1 MINFIN
7 SLEMDVLWLYLFAE
21 LTRRKYCILKSRY
34 FTHNH
39 SDEYYTCRIH
49 PIFDLVLDFVS
60 VFVLPSVFIPS
71 LSVSLSISLSV
82 CLCLFLSNCLYLSI
96 FGSTVQI
103 ELQISWKQND
113 VTHKNILE
121 KSMIWPDSYTECVDV
136 LDLALLAW
144 HSMMSYIIRPHSIL

>member
-82 CLCLFLSNCLYLSI
+82 CLSLSLSLSLSLY
-96 FGSTVQI
+96 FYFWSTIQI
-103 ELQISWKQND
+103 EFQISWKQND

-121 KSMIWPDSYTECVDV
+121 KSMIWPDS
-136 LDLALLAW
+136 
-144 HSMMSYIIRPHSIL
+144 